1 MIKKWKGRNRWR
13 KEIEFVKQ
21 RSHEGTGME
30 GQKLLKGKMHKSE
43 VKGDKERDL
52 TDNRL

>member
-21 RSHEGTGME
+21 RSHEGTGMDSKNS
-30 GQKLLKGKMHKSE
+30 Q
-43 VKGDKERDL
+43 R
-52 TDNRL
+52 